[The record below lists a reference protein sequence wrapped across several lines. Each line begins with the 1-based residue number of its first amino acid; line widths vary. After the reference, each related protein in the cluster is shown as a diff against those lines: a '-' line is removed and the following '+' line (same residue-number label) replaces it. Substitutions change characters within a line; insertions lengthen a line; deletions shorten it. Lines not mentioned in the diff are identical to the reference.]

1 MIPGMGGGLS
11 NQQSSSSGASS
22 GPSTSNWYQ
31 GDFAVS
37 WADGAATT
45 GSRAGLGASS
55 APGGLGIP
63 TEILIAGAIVLVALL
78 WKRSR

>member
-45 GSRAGLGASS
+45 GSRAGLGASGAS
-55 APGGLGIP
+55 ALGIP